1 MFCFEEK
8 WKNKKLKKK
17 KKKAKEF
24 DRRFQDIS
32 PPFSTRYPPSV
43 ASHRMFFKAS
53 EYRDLLIFYGPVVF
67 HGILAILFYNHFLLL
82 TEAIFILLMESI
94 SIEQI
99 DHAENLLCI
108 CSQMANLYGE

>member
-1 MFCFEEK
+1 
-8 WKNKKLKKK
+8 
-17 KKKAKEF
+17 
-24 DRRFQDIS
+24 
-32 PPFSTRYPPSV
+32 
-43 ASHRMFFKAS
+43 MFFKAS